1 MKKKNEFQKTEIF
14 VKLVKIDY
22 ETGCQKEKIIAEDT
36 KNGVITASFIED
48 NAVRSFARAS
58 MNFAVQKC
66 LPLYLSTKSTIFKTY
81 DGLYQN
87 MFKEVYERE
96 FKSQFEELGI
106 FYKFVLIDAM
116 VAKAMKSTGGFV
128 WAMKNYDGDVQSDF
142 VAQGFGSLGLTSSY
156 LMTNDQKII
165 QTEACHGTV
174 RNHFRKYQRREPTST
189 NPIASIFAWTKGL
202 AHRGKIDKN

>member
-1 MKKKNEFQKTEIF
+1 
-14 VKLVKIDY
+14 
-22 ETGCQKEKIIAEDT
+22 
-36 KNGVITASFIED
+36 
-48 NAVRSFARAS
+48 
-58 MNFAVQKC
+58 
-66 LPLYLSTKSTIFKTY
+66 
-81 DGLYQN
+81 

-165 QTEACHGTV
+165 QIEACHGTV

-202 AHRGKIDKN
+202 AHRGKIDKNEELVKFCEILEKAKSSLTSQLEMEAKMLQKTPKKMQKDNLDSVRDIDGEEKQVQASKK

>member
-1 MKKKNEFQKTEIF
+1 
-14 VKLVKIDY
+14 
-22 ETGCQKEKIIAEDT
+22 
-36 KNGVITASFIED
+36 
-48 NAVRSFARAS
+48 
-58 MNFAVQKC
+58 
-66 LPLYLSTKSTIFKTY
+66 
-81 DGLYQN
+81 

-142 VAQGFGSLGLTSSY
+142 VAQGSRKNKLPIFKPVLGFGSLGLTSSY

-189 NPIASIFAWTKGL
+189 NPI
-202 AHRGKIDKN
+202 GKLQSHYIQFMTVFSVNFCLDKRLGSSRKNRQK